1 MSLKRK
7 RKDLSLADRYEAV
20 KLLKKN
26 LFHKQKSQRNLAVL
40 DPRLLRFPKTV
51 MPFKPSLKAVQILS

>member
-7 RKDLSLADRYEAV
+7 RKDLSLADKYEAV

-26 LFHKQKSQRNLAVL
+26 IPQTEISKKLGCSQ
-40 DPRLLRFPKTV
+40 PRLVQYPKTV
-51 MPFKPSLKAVQILS
+51 TPFKPSLKAVQILS